1 MEIPVYIF
9 FFTRPTVDRE
19 IKDIHN
25 NNYPTLHRGSKEPK
39 SAIQKKKKKKVFD
52 FSKLYALYLFNNN
65 NNGVI
70 LFFFLLHFIP

>member
-39 SAIQKKKKKKVFD
+39 SAIQKKKKKK
-52 FSKLYALYLFNNN
+52 SL
-65 NNGVI
+65 
-70 LFFFLLHFIP
+70 